1 MTFPTAA
8 STAMAKPI
16 PKLKPKAHVQ
26 RKVHSE
32 KLPPTTMISG
42 FDVSMNSIAGAAIA
56 WDYTLRKWKG
66 PEFIIVRWDKDD
78 HYFDRIS
85 EAVNG
90 RDLIWG
96 LQSQLKISPELQ
108 NVFIA
113 QEEPWPMGLV
123 GRVSKQMSQTLKQQ
137 AEISGAFLAGL
148 LRYGFQNIFQINN
161 VQWRQIVAK
170 DLGITIHH
178 TKWNPKDAKLATE
191 FQCRPDK
198 VGKFRAKQW
207 ALGYAVREKFHSEIP
222 EWPDLIDRKEGLIPR
237 PEDSKARAVQ
247 PDDRY
252 DALAIMTWMVEEW
265 RNLTNYP

>member
-1 MTFPTAA
+1 
-8 STAMAKPI
+8 MAKPI
-16 PKLKPKAHVQ
+16 PKLKPKSGA
-26 RKVHSE
+26 RKKGQSQEVI
-32 KLPPTTMISG
+32 PTTMISG
-42 FDVSMNSIAGAAIA
+42 WDVSMNSIAGAAVA
-56 WDYTLRKWKG
+56 WNSTLREWKG
-66 PEFIIVRWDKDD
+66 PEFIVVRWDKDD

-85 EAVNG
+85 EANQV
-90 RDLIWG
+90 RDLMWE
-96 LQSQLKISPELQ
+96 LQAQLKVSPELE
-108 NVFIA
+108 NNFIA

-148 LRYGFQNIFQINN
+148 VKHGFQNVFQINN

-178 TKWNPKDAKLATE
+178 TKWNPKDAALAAE

-198 VGKFRAKQW
+198 IGKFRAKQW
-207 ALGYAVREKFHSEIP
+207 ALGQMGNPHMWDEGGTFPNEIP
-222 EWPDLIDRKEGLIPR
+222 EWPDLIERKSGLIPR

-252 DALAIMTWMVEEW
+252 DALAVMEWMREEW
-265 RNLTNYP
+265 ELQNDEL